1 MATTIPAAFAQL
13 RRNLEITGLQESTVS
28 SRQQNVR
35 AAVERRLR
43 VIDSFLT
50 GSYPRSTM
58 ISPLADADIDIFFIL
73 DASYFNQYKPSGLLQ
88 ALRDALRETYSS
100 TPQISRNG
108 QAVTIS
114 FTDFLVDAV
123 PAFNRQG
130 GGYLIGDMHTEKWIS
145 TDPKVHNKII
155 TDANSSH
162 NGDLVPLVKMIKGW
176 NRAKKDPFRGFY
188 LELLTLT
195 VLDGVKI
202 SDFPGGVRFVLDK
215 GREKV
220 KYTIADPAG
229 FGDQIGGLNNASTV
243 QDAVAVFEQ
252 SYNIA
257 FRAEQFASAQNVAA
271 AINEWRKIFG
281 DYLPAYG

>member
-1 MATTIPAAFAQL
+1 
-13 RRNLEITGLQESTVS
+13 
-28 SRQQNVR
+28 
-35 AAVERRLR
+35 
-43 VIDSFLT
+43 
-50 GSYPRSTM
+50 M

-73 DASYFNQYKPSGLLQ
+73 DAGYFNQYKPSGLLQ
-88 ALRDALRETYSS
+88 VLRDALQETYSS
-100 TPQISRNG
+100 TPRISRNG

-155 TDANSSH
+155 TDANTSH

-188 LELLTLT
+188 LELLTLAI
-195 VLDGVKI
+195 LDGVKI
-202 SDFPGGVRFVLDK
+202 SDFPSGVRFVLDK

-252 SYNIA
+252 SYNTAI
-257 FRAEQFASAQNVAA
+257 RAEQFTSAQNVAA

-281 DYLPAYG
+281 DYFPAYG